1 MEYRLKVR
9 NYAVIPWIISEL
21 YFYNKIDYG
30 YILIRSKEIR
40 TFSLN
45 YIKSFNEVFEYIQ
58 RNESNFEEA
67 EIIIETTA
75 LSSEL
80 NETIF
85 KNYIED
91 KVDNLN
97 KSVELLNKLWNIK
110 DDHKCKSN
118 IRTISSKD

>member
-9 NYAVIPWIISEL
+9 NYAVIPWVISEL
-21 YFYNKIDYG
+21 YFYNKINYG

-58 RNESNFEEA
+58 QSEADFEDA
-67 EIIIETTA
+67 EIIVETTA

-85 KNYIED
+85 KDYIEN
-91 KVDNLN
+91 KVDNFN
-97 KSVELLNKLWNIK
+97 KSVELLNKSWNIK
-110 DDHKCKSN
+110 NDHKRKSN
-118 IRTISSKD
+118 IRTISCKN

>member
-9 NYAVIPWIISEL
+9 NYAIIPWIISEL

-45 YIKSFNEVFEYIQ
+45 YIESFNDVFEYIQ
-58 RNESNFEEA
+58 QNESNFEEA

-110 DDHKCKSN
+110 DDHKRKSN
-118 IRTISSKD
+118 IRTISSKN

>member
-9 NYAVIPWIISEL
+9 NYAIIPWIISEL
-21 YFYNKIDYG
+21 YFYNKINYG

-58 RNESNFEEA
+58 QNESDFEDA
-67 EIIIETTA
+67 EIIVETTA

-85 KNYIED
+85 KDYIED
-91 KVDNLN
+91 KVDNFN

-110 DDHKCKSN
+110 DDHKRKSN
-118 IRTISSKD
+118 IRTISSKN

>member
-9 NYAVIPWIISEL
+9 NYGIIPWIISEL
-21 YFYNKIDYG
+21 YFYNKINYG

-45 YIKSFNEVFEYIQ
+45 YIESFNDVFEYIQ
-58 RNESNFEEA
+58 QNESDFEEA

-97 KSVELLNKLWNIK
+97 KSVELLNKSWNIK
-110 DDHKCKSN
+110 DDHKRKSN
-118 IRTISSKD
+118 IRTISSKN

>member
-9 NYAVIPWIISEL
+9 NYAVIPWVISEL
-21 YFYNKIDYG
+21 YFYNKINYG

-58 RNESNFEEA
+58 QSEADFEDA
-67 EIIIETTA
+67 EIIVETTA

-85 KNYIED
+85 KDYIEN
-91 KVDNLN
+91 KVDNFN
-97 KSVELLNKLWNIK
+97 KSVELLNKSWNIK
-110 DDHKCKSN
+110 DDHKRKSN
-118 IRTISSKD
+118 IRAISSKN

>member
-9 NYAVIPWIISEL
+9 NYGIIPWIISEL
-21 YFYNKIDYG
+21 YFYNKINYG

-45 YIKSFNEVFEYIQ
+45 YIESFNEVFEYIQ
-58 RNESNFEEA
+58 QNESDFEDA

-85 KNYIED
+85 KNYIEN

-97 KSVELLNKLWNIK
+97 KSVELLNKSWNIK
-110 DDHKCKSN
+110 DDHECKSN
-118 IRTISSKD
+118 IRTISGKN

>member
-9 NYAVIPWIISEL
+9 NYAVIPWVISEL
-21 YFYNKIDYG
+21 YFYNKINYG

-58 RNESNFEEA
+58 QSEADFEDA
-67 EIIIETTA
+67 EIIVETTA

-85 KNYIED
+85 KDYIEN
-91 KVDNLN
+91 KVDNFN
-97 KSVELLNKLWNIK
+97 KSVELLNKSWNIK

-118 IRTISSKD
+118 IRTISRKN

>member
-9 NYAVIPWIISEL
+9 NYGIIPWIISEL
-21 YFYNKIDYG
+21 YFYNKINYG

-45 YIKSFNEVFEYIQ
+45 YIESFNDVFEYIQ
-58 RNESNFEEA
+58 QNESNFEEA

-110 DDHKCKSN
+110 DDHKRKSN
-118 IRTISSKD
+118 IRTISGKN

>member
-9 NYAVIPWIISEL
+9 NYGIIPWIISEL
-21 YFYNKIDYG
+21 YFYNKINYG

-45 YIKSFNEVFEYIQ
+45 YIESFNDVFEYIQ
-58 RNESNFEEA
+58 QNESDFEEA

-118 IRTISSKD
+118 IRTISSKN

>member
-1 MEYRLKVR
+1 MEYRFKVR
-9 NYAVIPWIISEL
+9 NYAVIPWVISEL
-21 YFYNKIDYG
+21 YFYNKINYG

-58 RNESNFEEA
+58 QSETDFEDA
-67 EIIIETTA
+67 EIIVETTA

-85 KNYIED
+85 KDYIEN
-91 KVDNLN
+91 KVDNFN
-97 KSVELLNKLWNIK
+97 KSVELLNKSWNIK
-110 DDHKCKSN
+110 DDHKRKSN
-118 IRTISSKD
+118 I

>member
-9 NYAVIPWIISEL
+9 NYAVIPWVISEL
-21 YFYNKIDYG
+21 YFYNKINYG

-58 RNESNFEEA
+58 QSEADFEDA
-67 EIIIETTA
+67 EIIVETTA

-85 KNYIED
+85 KDYIEN
-91 KVDNLN
+91 KIDNFN
-97 KSVELLNKLWNIK
+97 KSVELLNKSWNIK
-110 DDHKCKSN
+110 DDHKRKSN
-118 IRTISSKD
+118 IRTISRKN